1 MFDLFLCYF
10 KIERFPFFFLKWKYR
25 RRKICKVFSKRI
37 SIVIFFFLF
46 KNLAFFHNQTPYLNR
61 EMGRYGSH
69 GNLSEIKIKGSLIRR
84 AMILSYEL
92 QTIFLSRFHSNTSSR
107 HELALTFHLAD
118 SAPKVN
124 RNCKRTGKKV
134 FQLIKEYKWDW
145 NHQSR
150 FQVPSNPRTQ
160 NFNLVQNTMQR
171 ILTDPFED
179 KWITFPSRPV

>member
-1 MFDLFLCYF
+1 MKISENFDCY
-10 KIERFPFFFLKWKYR
+10 RN
-25 RRKICKVFSKRI
+25 FSFDQ
-37 SIVIFFFLF
+37 SDFQ
-46 KNLAFFHNQTPYLNR
+46 KNLAFSYNQTSYLNR

-84 AMILSYEL
+84 AMISNYEL

-145 NHQSR
+145 NHQSP
-150 FQVPSNPRTQ
+150 VPSSIESSYTKLQPRRTEHRAT
-160 NFNLVQNTMQR
+160 NLDR
-171 ILTDPFED
+171 IHLKINESHFLVSSNLIL
-179 KWITFPSRPV
+179 KRV